1 MEIVARLRLRLPR
14 SNMIIKELREEI
26 ESVANQF
33 ETSVVML
40 DNPYFDKSIVGYI
53 EDGNN
58 VRLVYDMDK
67 MVEEFLEGSTDDCT
81 ETDAIEFIEYNTLRA
96 IPYMGESAPL
106 ILHRFNV

>member
-1 MEIVARLRLRLPR
+1 
-14 SNMIIKELREEI
+14 MINKELREEI

-40 DNPYFDKSIVGYI
+40 DNPYFDNSILGYI
-53 EDGNN
+53 EDGDTI
-58 VRLVYDMDK
+58 RLVYDMDK
-67 MVEEFLEGSTDDCT
+67 MVDEFIEDSTDECT

-96 IPYMGESAPL
+96 IPYMGDSAPL

>member
-1 MEIVARLRLRLPR
+1 MKVEKLR
-14 SNMIIKELREEI
+14 SEI

-33 ETSVVML
+33 DTSVVML
-40 DNPYFDKSIVGYI
+40 DNPYFDKSILGYI
-53 EDGNN
+53 EDGNT

-67 MVEEFLEGSTDDCT
+67 MVDEFIEDSTGECT

>member
-1 MEIVARLRLRLPR
+1 MLD
-14 SNMIIKELREEI
+14 KELRAEI

-40 DNPYFDKSIVGYI
+40 DNPYFDKSILGYV

-58 VRLVYDMDK
+58 VRLVYDMEK
-67 MVEEFLEGSTDDCT
+67 MVEEFLEGSTDECT

-96 IPYMGESAPL
+96 IPYMGAGAPI